1 MFVLYTI
8 NSNNASNKF
17 MEADNKERNPQ
28 NKETMQPSTSIFA
41 GEVKEKEGKQLFFDH
56 GGFIRA
62 LARKR
67 EKERERERERQR
79 QRDRDRLTERDR
91 ERTLIRKLSF
101 TMIVVYVQSKT

>member
-1 MFVLYTI
+1 
-8 NSNNASNKF
+8 

-67 EKERERERERQR
+67 EKERERERETETERQR
-79 QRDRDRLTERDR
+79 QTDR
-91 ERTLIRKLSF
+91 ERQRDNSN
-101 TMIVVYVQSKT
+101 SKTFFYNDCGLRSVKNLTTSPC